1 MLMKRRGELSKVVA
15 EEARD
20 VLGDKLQFLAV

>member
-1 MLMKRRGELSKVVA
+1 MLKKWRELSKAVA

-20 VLGDKLQFLAV
+20 VLGDKLQFLAI

>member
-1 MLMKRRGELSKVVA
+1 MLKKWRELSKAVA

-20 VLGDKLQFLAV
+20 VFGDKLQLLAI